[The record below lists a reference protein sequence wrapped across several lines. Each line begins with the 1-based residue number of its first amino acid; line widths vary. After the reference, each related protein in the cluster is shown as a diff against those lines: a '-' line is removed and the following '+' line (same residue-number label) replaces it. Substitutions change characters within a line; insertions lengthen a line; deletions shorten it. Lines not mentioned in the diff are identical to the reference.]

1 MKKLISMLLA
11 LGMCFAL
18 LTACGS
24 NGSNGAAA
32 NGDKSAASGSAS
44 ASASAAASGDKAD
57 GDAAELTTLT
67 EGVLTMATNAQFP
80 PYEMVADGDGVDGT
94 GFEGID
100 VELAAALADKLGL
113 KLQIDDMDFD
123 AALTAVQQGK
133 CDVVLGGLT
142 YTEKRDEVMDFSTPY
157 SQGVQVIIVKEDSAV
172 QSADDLANVDMIGT
186 QRGTTGYIYCSDTT
200 DNGGFGEDHVAAY
213 DSGAAAVQALMNGQV
228 DAVVIDQAP
237 AEAYVAAN
245 EGLRIVD
252 TPYVTEDYCV
262 AMAEGNT
269 AMQDAINNALAEL
282 TADGTV
288 QQILDT
294 YINAD

>member
-1 MKKLISMLLA
+1 MKKLVSMLLA

-24 NGSNGAAA
+24 NGSNSAAS
-32 NGDKSAASGSAS
+32 NGDKSAASSAPAAS
-44 ASASAAASGDKAD
+44 ASASGDKSDDKAD
-57 GDAAELTTLT
+57 GDTAELTTLT

-113 KLQIDDMDFD
+113 ELQIDDMDFD

-142 YTEKRDEVMDFSTPY
+142 YTEDRDKVMDFSTPY
-157 SQGVQVIIVKEDSAV
+157 SQGVQVIIVKDGSDIA
-172 QSADDLANVDMIGT
+172 SADDLANAGMIGT
-186 QRGTTGYIYCSDTT
+186 QRGTTGFIYCSD
-200 DNGGFGEDHVAAY
+200 DYGDDHVAAY
-213 DSGAAAVQALMNGQV
+213 DNGAAAVQALLNGQV

-237 AEAYVAAN
+237 AESYVAAN
-245 EGLRIVD
+245 DGLKIVE

-262 AMAEGNT
+262 AMGEGNT

-288 QQILDT
+288 QQILDK

>member
-1 MKKLISMLLA
+1 
-11 LGMCFAL
+11 
-18 LTACGS
+18 
-24 NGSNGAAA
+24 
-32 NGDKSAASGSAS
+32 
-44 ASASAAASGDKAD
+44 
-57 GDAAELTTLT
+57 
-67 EGVLTMATNAQFP
+67 
-80 PYEMVADGDGVDGT
+80 MVADGDGVDGT

-113 KLQIDDMDFD
+113 KLQVDDMDFD

-142 YTEKRDEVMDFSTPY
+142 YTETRDEVMDFSTPY

-288 QQILDT
+288 QQILDK

>member
-1 MKKLISMLLA
+1 MKKIVSLLLA

-24 NGSNGAAA
+24 SASTGASTS
-32 NGDKSAASGSAS
+32 GDKSAATSGSAS
-44 ASASAAASGDKAD
+44 ASASAASSDSSD
-57 GDAAELTTLT
+57 GDAAKLTTLT

-142 YTEKRDEVMDFSTPY
+142 YTEKRDQVMDFSTPY
-157 SQGVQVIIVKEDSAV
+157 SQGVQVIIVPEDSTIA
-172 QSADDLANVDMIGT
+172 SGDDLANANMIGT
-186 QRGTTGYIYCSDTT
+186 QRGTTGFIYCSD
-200 DNGGFGEDHVAAY
+200 DYGDDHVAAY
-213 DSGAAAVQALMNGQV
+213 DNGAAAVQALLNGQV

-245 EGLRIVD
+245 TGLKIVE
-252 TPYVTEDYCV
+252 TPYVVEDYCV
-262 AMAEGNT
+262 AMGEGNT

-288 QQILDT
+288 QQILDK
-294 YINAD
+294 YITAD